1 MLSFIFSL
9 IIFLA
14 GFVFGAYFKGL
25 MFDRLDW
32 SMLMWDSNVLA
43 YRPARVGSMLHR
55 GDKILMAIKVP
66 SDSIP
71 KEGVKYEVN

>member
-1 MLSFIFSL
+1 MLSLVFSL
-9 IIFLA
+9 IIFSI

-32 SMLMWDSNVLA
+32 NMLTWDSSILA
-43 YRPARVGSMLHR
+43 YRPARVGTMLHR

-71 KEGVKYEVN
+71 AGGVKYE